1 MVIRV
6 SALNKKLFRDL
17 WRIKGQGLA
26 ISAVVACGIGLMIG
40 TFGTLAAL
48 QESMDTFYDRT
59 RFADVFAV
67 MKRAPDSLLEEIE
80 RIPGV
85 STAETRIVSAVNLDI
100 PGMDEPATGQL
111 ISLPERGTPLL
122 NDVIILSGRYPSSQ
136 RSNEVVVTDPFAKAH
151 NFDLGD
157 TFKAVIN
164 GKKRSLEIVGMVL
177 TPEYIYALGPGS
189 LMPDDKRFGAM
200 WMGRKALAAAFD
212 LDGAFNEVSLSLQH
226 GAQTEEVLRQLDV
239 LIKPYG
245 GSGSYARKD
254 QVSHFFL
261 SNELSQLQTSGTVFP
276 PVFLLVAA
284 FLLNVVVTRI
294 VTTEREQIGL
304 LKAFGYSDWEVG
316 WVYLK
321 LVMILVGVGLFMGI
335 GVGMWMGNG
344 MITMFNTY
352 YKFPLRDFGVDP
364 SVFTAASIISLLS
377 GLAGGL
383 SAVRQAVRLS
393 PAVAM
398 APPVPTSYKKG
409 AMATFFAHFK
419 VSQPSRMIFRHV
431 IRFPIRSSLTVIGI
445 GFSVAL
451 MIMSLFFLDSVEK
464 VIEVYFFQ
472 SERQSLTVSFVEPR
486 PATVEQEI
494 QHLPGV
500 ITTQPMRSVAVRLR
514 NGHLTDRKS
523 IQGIVSGAD
532 LSRLLDNEQKLI
544 EPPPGGMALSRHIA
558 EDLNLKLGDIVT
570 VEVLQEKRPVV
581 EVPIVQLVDEYLG
594 FQAYMRLDALNRLM
608 KEGPTVSA
616 VHILVDS
623 RYANE
628 LHEELKD
635 IPAVAGI
642 VQQTA
647 ALKSFRDTMDNTM
660 GVMIFFY
667 VALASFIAFGVAYN
681 AARIALS
688 ERARALASLRVL
700 GFTREEVTYILLG
713 ELGVLTLFSL
723 PVGCVLGYFLAL
735 SMSPMLSTD
744 LYNFPFVIESATYG
758 WAVIVVSVSA
768 VICGLITRTRVRN
781 LDLVTAL
788 KTRE

>member
-1 MVIRV
+1 MVMRV

-26 ISAVVACGIGLMIG
+26 ISAVVACGIALMIAS
-40 TFGTLAAL
+40 FGTVAAL
-48 QESMDTFYDRT
+48 DESMNAFYDCT

-85 STAETRIVSAVNLDI
+85 ATAESRITAAVNLDI

-122 NDVIILSGRYPSSQ
+122 NDVIILAGRYPSPQ
-136 RSNEVVVTDPFAKAH
+136 RPNEVAVTDPFAKAH

-157 TFKAVIN
+157 TFKAIIN
-164 GKKRSLEIVGMVL
+164 GKKRELEIVGFAL
-177 TPEYIYALGPGS
+177 TPEYIYALGPGA

-212 LDGAFNEVSLSLQH
+212 LDGAFNDVSMSLQR

-254 QVSHFFL
+254 QLSHFFL
-261 SNELSQLQTSGTVFP
+261 NNELTQLRTSGAIFP

-294 VTTEREQIGL
+294 VATEREQIGL
-304 LKAFGYSDWEVG
+304 LKAFGYTDWEVG
-316 WVYLK
+316 WIYLK
-321 LVMILVGVGLFMGI
+321 MVLILVAVGLGLGMLI
-335 GVGMWMGNG
+335 GLWMGGG

-364 SVFTAASIISLLS
+364 AVFTSASAISLIS
-377 GLAGGL
+377 GLAGGMG
-383 SAVRQAVRLS
+383 AVSQAVRLS

-398 APPVPTSYKKG
+398 APPVPTSYQSGGLAK
-409 AMATFFAHFK
+409 FFSQFQI
-419 VSQPSRMIFRHV
+419 SQPTRMIFRHV
-431 IRFPIRSSLTVIGI
+431 SRFPVRSGLTIIGVA
-445 GFSVAL
+445 FAVAL

-464 VIEVYFFQ
+464 VIDVYFFQ
-472 SERQSLTVSFVEPR
+472 AERQTLTVAFVEPR

-500 ITTQPMRSVAVRLR
+500 ITTQPMRSVAARLR
-514 NGHLTDRKS
+514 NGHLSDRKA

-532 LSRLLDNEQKLI
+532 LSRLLDDNQKLI

-558 EDLNLKLGDIVT
+558 KDLDLKLGDIVT
-570 VEVLQEKRPVV
+570 AEVLQERRPVV
-581 EVPIVQLVDEYLG
+581 EIPIVQLVDEYLG

-608 KEGPTVSA
+608 KEGPTVSS
-616 VHILVDS
+616 VHVLVDS
-623 RYANE
+623 RYADD
-628 LHEELKD
+628 LYKTLKD
-635 IPAVAGI
+635 MPAVAGI

-647 ALKSFRDTMDNTM
+647 ALNSFRDTMDNTM
-660 GVMIFFY
+660 NVMIGFY
-667 VALASFIAFGVAYN
+667 VALAILIAFGVAYN

-713 ELGVLTLFSL
+713 ELGILTLISL
-723 PVGCVLGYFLAL
+723 PVGCVLGYGMAF

-744 LYNFPFVIESATYG
+744 LYNFPFIIENATYG
-758 WAVIVVSVSA
+758 WAVVVVSVSA
-768 VICGLITRTRVRN
+768 IICGLITRHRVRG